1 MAIKPFSL
9 PKPQKFKLSKLNL
22 SMATTLALGGGG
34 HQSFDTVETIIA
46 DKMNEYF

>member
-22 SMATTLALGGGG
+22 SMATTLARGG
-34 HQSFDTVETIIA
+34 HQSFDIVETIIA